1 MDMNRY
7 NAHWLAIFSRGGLT
21 AHSLFA
27 RLIVLAALLP
37 FVAVAGAD
45 RNPDTLLTQAIV
57 AGGAAVI
64 AVRAIRAGG
73 AITLTVPGSAV
84 GADCIPE
91 SAAFE

>member
-1 MDMNRY
+1 MNRY

-37 FVAVAGAD
+37 FVAIAGAD
-45 RNPDTLLTQAIV
+45 RNPDTLFKQATV
-57 AGGAAVI
+57 AGGAVVVAARMI
-64 AVRAIRAGG
+64 RDGGISPRAP
-73 AITLTVPGSAV
+73 LGSSIGV
-84 GADCIPE
+84 DCIPE